1 MLAWKKVRKKKVNVN
16 FVTSF
21 VKSSS
26 LKIHQED
33 FLIMSCFE
41 KHFKVKI
48 TKFFGS
54 YSVTRLVRFAKDIG
68 IEPEKELK

>member
-1 MLAWKKVRKKKVNVN
+1 
-16 FVTSF
+16 
-21 VKSSS
+21 
-26 LKIHQED
+26 
-33 FLIMSCFE
+33 MSCFE